1 MNKELHILQ
10 VSHVDIKKWIKEW
23 DIIPSEERI
32 PRVPHQHLFQDT
44 AYQCKHV
51 DDSLLIL
58 VTEHWVLHPWDCAL
72 PVVKLV
78 KPEEQVHGEYCTR
91 GRQKGRLPPQK
102 VKVLGME
109 PSARAHT
116 KSQVGPVHHTNHG
129 SSPQL

>member
-23 DIIPSEERI
+23 EIMPSEEHI
-32 PRVPHQHLFQDT
+32 PRVPRRHLFQDT
-44 AYQCKHV
+44 AYHYKLV
-51 DDSLLIL
+51 DNSLLIL
-58 VTEHWVLHPWDCAL
+58 VT
-72 PVVKLV
+72 VVKLV

-91 GRQKGRLPPQK
+91 GRQKGRLPLQK

-109 PSARAHT
+109 TSARAHT
-116 KSQVGPVHHTNHG
+116 KSQVGPIHHTNHR